1 MGNWMGY
8 GSSSR
13 FINGCLEQKWYFL
26 RDIISQLWFS
36 SPGRVWV
43 VCFYFLFFSLLPL
56 FSQVDLLVSS
66 VVSDWGQRLLVWVE
80 PSSPVGKLIHQAL
93 SIRRTGGATVPCL
106 TAPVVMAAL
115 RLFTVRSLV
124 CSYLF
129 LPLPFI
135 AAHLRALLGICSL
148 KNQLNYSLVI
158 TRAALLLFMPTIIMH
173 IVGS

>member
-1 MGNWMGY
+1 M
-8 GSSSR
+8 
-13 FINGCLEQKWYFL
+13 
-26 RDIISQLWFS
+26 
-36 SPGRVWV
+36 
-43 VCFYFLFFSLLPL
+43 
-56 FSQVDLLVSS
+56 
-66 VVSDWGQRLLVWVE
+66 VWVE

-93 SIRRTGGATVPCL
+93 SIRGTGGATVPCL

-115 RLFTVRSLV
+115 RLFTVRGLV

-158 TRAALLLFMPTIIMH
+158 TRAALLLFIPTIIMH